1 MHAIVIIS
9 LSQNVCLPPQ
19 LWAHPL
25 LLAGLKKKGK
35 KDFTEL
41 AIHISSAAYFCHDK
55 GLCTP

>member
-1 MHAIVIIS
+1 MIS

-25 LLAGLKKKGK
+25 LLASLKKEKGK

-41 AIHISSAAYFCHDK
+41 GIHISSAAYFCHDK
-55 GLCTP
+55 GLFTP